1 MAYKIALLPGDG
13 VGPEIINEGV
23 KVLKA
28 VEEKYKGE
36 ISFEF
41 ETALIG
47 GCAYDEYKTP
57 LPVSTVELAK
67 KPMLYTL
74 VQLEIGNTIHYRR
87 KLGRKKHCLEYE
99 KN

>member
-57 LPVSTVELAK
+57 
-67 KPMLYTL
+67 
-74 VQLEIGNTIHYRR
+74 
-87 KLGRKKHCLEYE
+87 
-99 KN
+99 